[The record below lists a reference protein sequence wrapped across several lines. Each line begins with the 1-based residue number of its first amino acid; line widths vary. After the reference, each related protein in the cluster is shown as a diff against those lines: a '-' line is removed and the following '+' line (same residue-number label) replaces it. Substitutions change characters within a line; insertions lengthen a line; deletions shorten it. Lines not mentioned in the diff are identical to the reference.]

1 MLLSYCSRCFF
12 IEIEGILSALKTSQ
26 VCVVY
31 TMCTSW
37 CSIWVTIIPQIHKN
51 MWWKIR
57 KSLKITTNLKRN
69 GKLFCTASI
78 SCKGFYK
85 NENSLLAIFWDQQM
99 QWSPLKNRH
108 TTPSKFQS
116 INKNTRHRLDT
127 LVHSHIK
134 KFLIETLRW
143 DKKAFYVKAFK
154 GFEGL

>member
-1 MLLSYCSRCFF
+1 
-12 IEIEGILSALKTSQ
+12 
-26 VCVVY
+26 
-31 TMCTSW
+31 MCTSW
-37 CSIWVTIIPQIHKN
+37 CSIWVTIIPKIHKN
-51 MWWKIR
+51 KWWKIR

-143 DKKAFYVKAFK
+143 GLLHKSLQGIWRSIGNPNIAKIVPFKKTFYYSYNCSTLAWVLAFF
-154 GFEGL
+154 F